1 MTLLHETGGAI
12 LGMPLELQSFTDLLV
27 KLIIN
32 TVSALILIKKIY
44 QPTKKGSE
52 FLFSYMV
59 FSPVI
64 FFICHL
70 FGKTELSMG
79 FGFGLFAVF
88 SILRYRTTSIPVKEM
103 TYMFVIIGLS
113 VINAIGF
120 AASSIY
126 ELVFINVFL
135 VGVVAILE
143 KGFAS
148 GITSQ
153 MIMYEKVENL
163 TAENE
168 EELIKDLEDRTGKEI
183 LRYEVIESD
192 FLRDSAKIRIYYKR
206 IH

>member
-1 MTLLHETGGAI
+1 
-12 LGMPLELQSFTDLLV
+12 
-27 KLIIN
+27 
-32 TVSALILIKKIY
+32 
-44 QPTKKGSE
+44 
-52 FLFSYMV
+52 
-59 FSPVI
+59 
-64 FFICHL
+64 
-70 FGKTELSMG
+70 MG
-79 FGFGLFAVF
+79 
-88 SILRYRTTSIPVKEM
+88 T
-103 TYMFVIIGLS
+103 
-113 VINAIGF
+113 
-120 AASSIY
+120 
-126 ELVFINVFL
+126 FINVFL

>member
-1 MTLLHETGGAI
+1 
-12 LGMPLELQSFTDLLV
+12 
-27 KLIIN
+27 
-32 TVSALILIKKIY
+32 
-44 QPTKKGSE
+44 
-52 FLFSYMV
+52 
-59 FSPVI
+59 
-64 FFICHL
+64 
-70 FGKTELSMG
+70 MG